1 VNINY
6 LLKQPIFRTAEEYL
20 KTFQRPINV
29 RFESGKSLK
38 NVFVQTQTIRI
49 SSRYYCT
56 TNASTFSNKFFNI

>member
-38 NVFVQTQTIRI
+38 NVFVQT
-49 SSRYYCT
+49 
-56 TNASTFSNKFFNI
+56 